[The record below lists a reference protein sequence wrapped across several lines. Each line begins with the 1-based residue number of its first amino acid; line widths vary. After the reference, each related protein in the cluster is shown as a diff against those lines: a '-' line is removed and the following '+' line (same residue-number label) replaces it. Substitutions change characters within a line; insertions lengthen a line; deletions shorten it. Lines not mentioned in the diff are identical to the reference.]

1 MASGGPET
9 AEIKLRRHDSGLTWG
24 FRMQGGVDTGIPV
37 FVDDVSKSCTQ
48 IILPMFVFANTG
60 GNFLKAK
67 EFDVCGKLS
76 EIFLPGIP

>member
-1 MASGGPET
+1 
-9 AEIKLRRHDSGLTWG
+9 
-24 FRMQGGVDTGIPV
+24 MQGGVDTGIPV

-60 GNFLKAK
+60 GNFLRGK

-76 EIFLPGIP
+76 EIFLPGIYPNFCGTMLRNLCMCYYR